1 MDDPNP
7 DQTDKSDQSG
17 PSKDLAKLDQ
27 LRTFMVDHQPKL
39 WRGLYN
45 GLIAEGFSEPQAFTI
60 LLTYV
65 STSCKAT

>member
-1 MDDPNP
+1 MDE
-7 DQTDKSDQSG
+7 QTEKIR
-17 PSKDLAKLDQ
+17 KLDEA
-27 LRTFMVDHQPKL
+27 RTFVIDHQPKL
-39 WRGLYN
+39 WRGIYN